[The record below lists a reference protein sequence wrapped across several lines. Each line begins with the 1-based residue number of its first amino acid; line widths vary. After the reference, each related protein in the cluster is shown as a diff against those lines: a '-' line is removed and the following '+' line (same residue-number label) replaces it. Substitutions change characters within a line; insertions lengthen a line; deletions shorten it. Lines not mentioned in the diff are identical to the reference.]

1 MASQFPDEIRDSL
14 DPSNGSN
21 GSLHTLS
28 RPDESSAF
36 AVEFRSALSDELITV
51 MQQKEP
57 CKAGML
63 QSHLAAVLCDSARPV
78 LLCHG
83 VALAP
88 EDVLA
93 EEVSLL
99 VIRRPLPDD
108 VAQRM
113 RMAREAVARVKADE
127 LLNIKALK
135 FPPDAMHDVWS
146 ATLLLSGWQD
156 SSWASIKKFLGSGAG
171 TGTRSLLTLEPYQVS
186 FENQLA
192 VQQIVKRAPQS
203 FEYEHILKF
212 STATACC
219 AALVVAFISCW
230 DPESERKIAFS
241 KSAFAF

>member
-1 MASQFPDEIRDSL
+1 MALQFPHEIRDSS

-28 RPDESSAF
+28 RPDGSSAF

-63 QSHLAAVLCDSARPV
+63 QSHLAAELCDSARPV
-78 LLCHG
+78 LVCHG

-171 TGTRSLLTLEPYQVS
+171 ILGSGAGTRSLLTLEPYQVS

-203 FEYEHILKF
+203 FEHKHILKF
-212 STATACC
+212 STATACY

-230 DPESERKIAFS
+230 DPEPSS
-241 KSAFAF
+241 GS